1 MGSEVPAGRVYQIN
15 ISKGGVPKWPVPW
28 AWVTVQGIE
37 GDQHRSPSHG
47 GPERALCLFSL
58 EVIRLLQAEGH
69 PIEPGAAGE
78 NLTLEGLAWH
88 LLAPG
93 DRLRIGEAVLIE
105 ITRHTTPC
113 VNIAGCFKDGDFSRI
128 LEAKYPGQSRLYARV
143 LQEGEIM
150 AGDPVYLVACA
161 ALAQGRG

>member
-1 MGSEVPAGRVYQIN
+1 MTNEVLVGRVYQIN
-15 ISKGGVPKWPVPW
+15 ISNGGVPKWPVPS
-28 AWVTVQGIE
+28 AWVTYLGIE
-37 GDQHRSPSHG
+37 GDRHRSPSHG

-58 EVIRLLQAEGH
+58 GMIRQLQAEGH

-93 DRLRIGEAVLIE
+93 DRLRIGDAVLIE
-105 ITRHTTPC
+105 LTRHTTPC

-128 LEAKYPGQSRLYARV
+128 LQTKFPGHSRMYARV
-143 LQEGEIM
+143 LQEGEIVTR
-150 AGDPVYLVACA
+150 DPVYLVSRA
-161 ALAQGRG
+161 AHPEE